1 MKEEHVISLNVA
13 GGVPTTVTKRA
24 VHLRHLYAMKKAVAS
39 EIKLLETAVV
49 ADVCAQG
56 ELPDEGTVHRTVGSI
71 PVTVVCRL
79 RRTLDQIKAAKVFDI
94 LPIEVAKRVLPVTH
108 KLVLRELRYLS
119 ANDSAAYRKV
129 ARTFTAVRTTPTVT
143 FDA

>member
-1 MKEEHVISLNVA
+1 
-13 GGVPTTVTKRA
+13 
-24 VHLRHLYAMKKAVAS
+24 MKKAVAS